1 MQKDYTKIDEQFND
15 GFKGWILQDQQECYR
30 SFDHIK
36 LFIHNKISL
45 SEQSLI
51 ERVEKEMPKY
61 ANECDKLD
69 EVDERARMTN
79 LLNENMV
86 IGYNQAVTDFKNL
99 LTSLKHLP
107 QEEVKNK

>member
-1 MQKDYTKIDEQFND
+1 MQKDYTKIDERTEIRTSLTYCLPAGLTDSEWEVIINNVQS
-15 GFKGWILQDQQECYR
+15 L
-30 SFDHIK
+30 
-36 LFIHNKISL
+36 ISR
-45 SEQSLI
+45 SEQSLLEMI
-51 ERVEKEMPKY
+51 EKEMPKY

-79 LLNENMV
+79 RLNENMV
-86 IGYNQAVTDFKNL
+86 LGYNQAVTDFRKI